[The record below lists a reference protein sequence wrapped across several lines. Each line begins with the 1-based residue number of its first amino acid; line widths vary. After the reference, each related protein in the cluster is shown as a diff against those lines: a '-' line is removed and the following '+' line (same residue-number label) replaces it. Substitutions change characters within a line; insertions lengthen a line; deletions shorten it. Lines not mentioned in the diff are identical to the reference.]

1 MLCPYNGILFRGI
14 IRRLF
19 LRWKQ
24 ENCYQMY
31 KEGGV
36 KDTWSFH
43 KNLSGSVSASVKP
56 GTQNRRSKYLPF
68 RIPELFYLL
77 VSLKICPSPSPLAFH
92 TLNNDIAEFSTLL
105 FLTFKRATCFIL
117 DLSWVPLHYA
127 YPFGAS
133 LSPTFCSLTFQGS
146 LFFSH
151 LSLLCSQ
158 FYISVHYFN

>member
-1 MLCPYNGILFRGI
+1 MFIQWNIIQRNNKRTISEMETRELLPDVQRG
-14 IRRLF
+14 RR
-19 LRWKQ
+19 
-24 ENCYQMY
+24 
-31 KEGGV
+31 V

-77 VSLKICPSPSPLAFH
+77 VSLKMCPSPSPLAFH
-92 TLNNDIAEFSTLL
+92 TLNNDTAEFSTLL
-105 FLTFKRATCFIL
+105 FLTFKRATCIIL
-117 DLSWVPLHYA
+117 DLSWAPLHYA

-133 LSPTFCSLTFQGS
+133 LSPTFCSLSFQGN

-151 LSLLCSQ
+151 LSLLCS
-158 FYISVHYFN
+158 